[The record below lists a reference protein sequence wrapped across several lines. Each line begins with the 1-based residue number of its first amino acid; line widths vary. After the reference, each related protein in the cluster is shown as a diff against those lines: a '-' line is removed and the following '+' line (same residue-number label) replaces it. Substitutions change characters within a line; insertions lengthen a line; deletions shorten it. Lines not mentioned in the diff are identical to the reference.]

1 MEHQMLVKKAI
12 AAVLT
17 SLTLVV
23 AGLAQSN
30 IVADVRAAITAED
43 LARAERIARNALA
56 RRGAGPE
63 ALEAFSWVARGAF
76 ATGDLA
82 TADRVAREAQTR
94 AEATLKTR
102 PLDAEPHLPLALGAA
117 FEVQAHVLAAQGGRS
132 DAVYLLTRVLEKY
145 GQTSIQQRIQKNI
158 HLLSLA
164 GKPAIPL
171 ETGEFLGANRTPLQA
186 LKGRPLVLFF
196 WAHWC
201 MDCKVQGPILAK
213 LLGEFSRDGLTIVA
227 PTQRYGTIGGREVS
241 AAEERRHIAV
251 VREQSYE
258 FLEDVPMPLSGQN
271 FRNYGVSSTPTLVLV
286 DRDGIVRLYH
296 PGRMTEPALRAAIR
310 DLVSGRQP
318 VS

>member
-1 MEHQMLVKKAI
+1 MLVKKAI

-43 LARAERIARNALA
+43 LARAERIASNALA

-164 GKPAIPL
+164 GKPD
-171 ETGEFLGANRTPLQA
+171 R
-186 LKGRPLVLFF
+186 R
-196 WAHWC
+196 AH
-201 MDCKVQGPILAK
+201 V
-213 LLGEFSRDGLTIVA
+213 
-227 PTQRYGTIGGREVS
+227 
-241 AAEERRHIAV
+241 
-251 VREQSYE
+251 
-258 FLEDVPMPLSGQN
+258 
-271 FRNYGVSSTPTLVLV
+271 
-286 DRDGIVRLYH
+286 
-296 PGRMTEPALRAAIR
+296 
-310 DLVSGRQP
+310 
-318 VS
+318 